1 MIRLGKALCAAVVGV
16 LMVGASQGAIAA
28 DARSQTKQYTTAVNY
43 VSEFYPLWFTY
54 NQTINARLNQLVGP
68 DKVTPLYQIVVA
80 INVDTLYCSAYL
92 DLSKQPLI
100 LTVPA
105 TPVTYSILALD
116 PYGNVLPTQN
126 LVAGTPGT
134 YALTGLNF
142 KGKVPKGV
150 TQVPLTLDHLIMIF
164 RSDKYTSAG
173 VDETDASATFRENLQ
188 LQTVKAWKQDPTG
201 GKTAIVPELFYATP
215 YKSIADGLVAKD
227 PIAFLQQL
235 QTAVTSVY
243 TPPLTAK
250 QQNLSDSF
258 NALFARG
265 GDQSQFALG
274 AQAAHTLI
282 VDDYLNNTDA
292 NGWIHFT
299 NMGQWKPN
307 QELDRSAITEYI
319 QYGNNIKAAAYYQ
332 TFNDGTGA
340 PLDGSD
346 AKGYVLNIPADQ
358 IPQAKRFWSFTAYT
372 PKSIE
377 LIKNGE
383 QKYNVASYTPYLAYN
398 SDQSVTLY
406 IARKK
411 PDGVPPANWL
421 PVSDGPF
428 NIMLRVYGPE
438 GATLHNKYTPPAI
451 VKVE

>member
-1 MIRLGKALCAAVVGV
+1 MIRFSKALCAAAVGV
-16 LMVGASQGAIAA
+16 LMIGAAQGAATTG
-28 DARSQTKQYTTAVNY
+28 QTKQYTTTVNY

-54 NQTINARLNQLVGP
+54 NQAINAHTNQLVGP

-80 INVDTLYCSAYL
+80 INVDTLYCSAYM
-92 DLSKQPLI
+92 DLSGNKPLI

-116 PYGNVLPTQN
+116 PYGDVLPTQN
-126 LVAGTPGT
+126 LVAGTPGV
-134 YALTGLNF
+134 YALTGPNF
-142 KGKVPKGV
+142 TGTIPKGV
-150 TQVPLTLDHLIMIF
+150 TQVPMTLNRLIMIF
-164 RSDKYTSAG
+164 RSDKFTSGG
-173 VDETDASATFRENLQ
+173 VDETDASAAFRENLQ
-188 LQTVKAWKQDPTG
+188 LQTLKAWRQDPTG
-201 GKTAIVPELFYATP
+201 GKTAIVPEVFYATP

-227 PIAFLQQL
+227 PITFLQQL
-235 QTAVTSVY
+235 QVAVASPF
-243 TPPLTAK
+243 TPMLTAK
-250 QQNLSDSF
+250 QQSLSDNF

-274 AQAAHTLI
+274 AQGAHTLI

-340 PLDGSD
+340 PLDGTD

-358 IPQAKRFWSFTAYT
+358 IPEAKRFWSFTAYT

-377 LIKNGE
+377 LIKNKE

-398 SDQSVTLY
+398 ADGSITLY

-411 PDGVPPANWL
+411 PDGVAPANWL
-421 PVSDGPF
+421 PVGEGPF
-428 NIMLRVYGPE
+428 NIMLRVYGPL
-438 GATLHNKYTPPAI
+438 GAALHNTYVPPAI
-451 VKVE
+451 TKME